1 MKRNDYP
8 YMKQD
13 YPVRWFLFRH
23 RDAVTVIAIALL
35 LGFVLAASYLIGKW
49 GVNP

>member
-1 MKRNDYP
+1 MKRPYP

-13 YPVRWFLFRH
+13 FPIRWWLFRH
-23 RDAVTVIAIALL
+23 RDAVTVVVIALV

-49 GVNP
+49 AVR